1 MAIKFSAK
9 DQPAA
14 PAATAKPAKPAAAP
28 KADEPVATDLF
39 KSPAD
44 AARKTTQEEIAP
56 CREMPTAILSR
67 RACLPWRQPQT
78 FRR

>member
-14 PAATAKPAKPAAAP
+14 PAPAAKSAKPAAA
-28 KADEPVATDLF
+28 KTGGSAEAATDLF

-44 AARKTTQEEIAP
+44 APKGKTAKKK
-56 CREMPTAILSR
+56 
-67 RACLPWRQPQT
+67 
-78 FRR
+78 